1 MSTVVMIYSWP
12 RLWSMGT
19 GRGSPDFRHSLLS
32 LTRAFDEVRL
42 VCPRCADSSMA
53 SQVPPGV
60 TVSSFGWPRL
70 PLLPAPRGPRFVRA
84 VAFCLNWPLRL
95 LNYFSFNLAAR
106 RVALRECAAG
116 EKPAL
121 VCAHGFMGARAA
133 AELAGR
139 FGVPLAV
146 RLFGVSLGIRGFSP
160 AVLAAQF
167 EETAAFRVGAARW
180 IITDDGSGGRRAA
193 ETLGVPAAKVS
204 AIRAAVDRQVGE
216 PAGETGEKNREDY
229 RRRMGLEPRT
239 KIVLRVCRLWPQQHL
254 ERLIEALPVRGAGG
268 VPVAAVIVGEGSERV
283 RLERLAGRLGKRV
296 VFTGALANSEL
307 AVHYRLSDLYVA
319 TADRTNLSQS
329 VLEAMC
335 FGLPVLALDTGDT
348 AGLLSDREN
357 GRLVTPGNVAELA
370 GAISELLGDDLLRR
384 RLAVNAAA
392 TAGAEIPDVETRIEA
407 EAELYRNLTR
417 INHQEQ

>member
-1 MSTVVMIYSWP
+1 MSTVVVIYSWP
-12 RLWSMGT
+12 RLWSMGS
-19 GRGSPDFRHSLLS
+19 GRGSPDFYHSLLS

-42 VCPRCADSSMA
+42 ICPRCADSSMA

-60 TVSSFGWPRL
+60 TVSSFGLPRL
-70 PLLPAPRGPRFVRA
+70 PLLPTPRGPWFARA
-84 VAFCLNWPLRL
+84 AAFCLNWPLRL
-95 LNYFSFNLAAR
+95 LNYFSFNRAAR
-106 RVALRECAAG
+106 RVALRECAVG
-116 EKPAL
+116 EKPVL

-193 ETLGVPAAKVS
+193 QTLGVPAAKVS
-204 AIRAAVDRQVGE
+204 AIRAAVDRPPGGQ
-216 PAGETGEKNREDY
+216 TGEKSRDDY
-229 RRRMGLEPRT
+229 RRSLGLEPRT

-254 ERLIEALPVRGAGG
+254 ERLIEALPDHGVGG
-268 VPVAAVIVGEGSERV
+268 VPVAAVIAGEGSERI

-296 VFTGALANSEL
+296 IFTGALANSEL

-319 TADRTNLSQS
+319 TADRTNLGQS

-335 FGLPVLALDTGDT
+335 FGLPVLALNTGGT
-348 AGLLSDREN
+348 ASMITDRKN
-357 GRLVTPGNVAELA
+357 GRLVAPGNVAELA
-370 GAISELLGDDLLRR
+370 GAISELLGDDLLLRT
-384 RLAVNAAA
+384 LAASAAA

-407 EAELYRNLTR
+407 EAKLYRKLTR
-417 INHQEQ
+417 TGQQGT